1 MARILFFVV
10 VALVVGLV
18 GGEVASPREGKTG
31 HGTQNHP
38 SLSGPCFS
46 SPTGLWCGSDCPARC
61 ELEVEYR
68 ADAIRVL
75 DAYMSFEATLSLVN
89 RRAVQVALGADTGAL
104 QSWQLSWAF
113 EPGERIARGEDGGWM
128 SALRGGTAVL
138 ISPGGPGGSQ
148 RGW

>member
-1 MARILFFVV
+1 MARSLFFVV

-75 DAYMSFEATLSLVN
+75 DAYMSFEDKREATAFWLSI
-89 RRAVQVALGADTGAL
+89 GADNMNK
-104 QSWQLSWAF
+104 
-113 EPGERIARGEDGGWM
+113 RDN
-128 SALRGGTAVL
+128 
-138 ISPGGPGGSQ
+138 
-148 RGW
+148 

>member
-1 MARILFFVV
+1 MARILFLVV
-10 VALVVGLV
+10 VALVVGLRLV
-18 GGEVASPREGKTG
+18 GGEVAGPREGKTG
-31 HGTQNHP
+31 HGTQNNP

-89 RRAVQVALGADTGAL
+89 RRAVQVALGAIQGHSKAG
-104 QSWQLSWAF
+104 SC
-113 EPGERIARGEDGGWM
+113 RGRSSLG
-128 SALRGGTAVL
+128 R
-138 ISPGGPGGSQ
+138 
-148 RGW
+148 R